1 MKPFVTSLT
10 AANKELSRN
19 YSVATTR
26 IHDVI
31 TELYEGLHDE
41 EGIPNTDQEEL
52 YEMVRSVRQL
62 INIEFD
68 LVVSAAKEWNEIK
81 WRLE

>member
-10 AANKELSRN
+10 AANRDLSRS

-31 TELYEGLHDE
+31 TDLYDGLHDD
-41 EGIPNTDQEEL
+41 EGQPRTDVEEL

-68 LVVSAAKEWNEIK
+68 MITSAAKEWNEIK
-81 WRLE
+81 WRLD